1 MKAFKD
7 IAVIIPAYKPCE
19 KLIEFTKKLFSL
31 GFVNVVIVDDGCDD
45 IYKNIFDKLRETGA
59 VVIEHEV
66 NKGKG
71 EALKTAFSFCLKQYK
86 NLNGVV
92 TADADGQHLPKD
104 VLSVANKM
112 LEKESFLILGV
123 RKFNHNVPLRSKL
136 GNIISQKFFSFILN
150 KNIIDTQTGLRGIP
164 AYMLPNFICLPGKRY
179 EYETIMLLSTKK
191 LNIEI
196 EQIFITTIYDDG
208 NKSSHFN
215 PILDSL
221 RIYVSALKFIMFN
234 RQ

>member
-71 EALKTAFSFCLKQYK
+71 EAGWRVTINTAE
-86 NLNGVV
+86 G
-92 TADADGQHLPKD
+92 G
-104 VLSVANKM
+104 
-112 LEKESFLILGV
+112 
-123 RKFNHNVPLRSKL
+123 R
-136 GNIISQKFFSFILN
+136 
-150 KNIIDTQTGLRGIP
+150 TGREG
-164 AYMLPNFICLPGKRY
+164 
-179 EYETIMLLSTKK
+179 
-191 LNIEI
+191 
-196 EQIFITTIYDDG
+196 
-208 NKSSHFN
+208 
-215 PILDSL
+215 DSL
-221 RIYVSALKFIMFN
+221 MRCRCDDRRYA
-234 RQ
+234 